1 MHGEPY
7 FVVEG
12 KITERPSIGSRII
25 GNDEGF
31 ATSIAGLLFVQKKI
45 SSEPESNNIRG
56 KITSDIIKYIDD
68 ILSLWEEVDEKSILI
83 ENTLSIIGKGYIRI
97 MFAYHNAKKSALYK
111 QIKAV
116 WPPYERC
123 LCWSRDSHF
132 KFCCGDEQNWLKMFP
147 I

>member
-1 MHGEPY
+1 M
-7 FVVEG
+7 VEG

-45 SSEPESNNIRG
+45 SSDPESYNRRG
-56 KITSDIIKYIDD
+56 KITSDFIIYIDD